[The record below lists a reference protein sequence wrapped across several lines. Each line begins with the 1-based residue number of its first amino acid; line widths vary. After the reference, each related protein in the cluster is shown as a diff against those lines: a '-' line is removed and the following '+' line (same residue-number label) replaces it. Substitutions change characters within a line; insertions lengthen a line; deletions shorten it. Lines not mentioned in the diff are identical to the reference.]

1 MKALFVTPLLLLAM
15 CTQGQLWCP
24 DGAVWKCNFI
34 SGGPYE
40 GCETRMYVGDTLI
53 EGFVSQHII
62 AERISNNFTPNGI
75 DTVYHHTY
83 TRIQDSIVY
92 ELFDAFMPSQYW
104 DTLYWFGAQE
114 GDHWRRPGPT
124 NGCFVGKMEMLGSY
138 DQLFGSASLRVY
150 VIIQWNNDDATE
162 YFQFQMIERLGT
174 PFALH
179 PDCAFTEVGGPF
191 TRYTDN
197 AGVDY
202 QTGIASFCDSY
213 TAIPEPGPALKASVF
228 PNPGDDH
235 LQISFTHSASDE
247 TLRVHDVHGRL
258 VAQQAVQRS
267 SFTLDTSLWNSG
279 QYILSVV
286 GGAGQYFSTRWSKQ

>member
-1 MKALFVTPLLLLAM
+1 MKALLLLPLLLLTMVA
-15 CTQGQLWCP
+15 QGQIWCP
-24 DGAVWKCNFI
+24 EGAVWKCNFI

-40 GCETRMYVGDTLI
+40 GCETRTYLGDTLI
-53 EGFVSQHII
+53 DGFVSQHII
-62 AERISNNFTPNGI
+62 AERISNNFTPDGI
-75 DTVYHHTY
+75 DTAYNHTY
-83 TRIQDSIVY
+83 TRIQDSVVY
-92 ELFDAFMPSQYW
+92 ELFDAFLPSQYW
-104 DTLYWFGAQE
+104 DTLYWFGAHE

-124 NGCFVGKMEMLGSY
+124 NGCFLGKMEMLGSY

-150 VIIQWNNDDATE
+150 VIIQWNNDDASE

-191 TRYTDN
+191 TSYTDN

-213 TAIPEPGPALKASVF
+213 TGIPEPVPALSASVF
-228 PNPGDDH
+228 PNPGSDQ
-235 LQISFTHSASDE
+235 LQISISGVGVAK
-247 TLRVHDVHGRL
+247 TLLVYDLHGRL
-258 VAQQAVQRS
+258 IAQHAVQRS
-267 SFTLDTSLWNSG
+267 SFTLDTSLWSSG

-286 GGAGQYFSTRWSKQ
+286 GGPGEYSSTKWSKE